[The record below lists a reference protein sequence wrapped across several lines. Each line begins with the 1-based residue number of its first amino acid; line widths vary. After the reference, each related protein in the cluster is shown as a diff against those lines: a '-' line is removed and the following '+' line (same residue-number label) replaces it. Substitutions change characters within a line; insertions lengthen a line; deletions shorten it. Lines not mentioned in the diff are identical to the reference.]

1 MNHFGF
7 FQNICGF
14 DISTTQNTKVVEFC
28 REMNLIPK
36 ETTCQK
42 CLSSMRLGESTTSAT
57 TTKWYGNAR
66 VTLNQTKKRP
76 DGAIIWSLSENT
88 LFLQDQNCQ
97 L

>member
-14 DISTTQNTKVVEFC
+14 DIPTTQNTKVVEFC

-42 CLSSMRLGESTTSAT
+42 CLSPMRLGESTTSADQVVWQCPGYI
-57 TTKWYGNAR
+57 KSD
-66 VTLNQTKKRP
+66 KKRP